1 MRIRNILNVEADVVG
16 EAKEL
21 SDLNDDV
28 DQHDSEGVEHVEEQP
43 DLHWFDILSDGQ
55 RRGD

>member
-1 MRIRNILNVEADVVG
+1 MRIRNILNVEEDVVG

-21 SDLNDDV
+21 LDLNDDV

-43 DLHWFDILSDGQ
+43 DLHWLDILSDG
-55 RRGD
+55 